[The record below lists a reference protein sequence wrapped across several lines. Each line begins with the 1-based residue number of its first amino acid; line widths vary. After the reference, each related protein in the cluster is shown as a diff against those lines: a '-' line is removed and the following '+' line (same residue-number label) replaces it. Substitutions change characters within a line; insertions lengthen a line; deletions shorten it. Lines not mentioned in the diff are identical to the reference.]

1 MKLLNSAMMPS
12 AGTYYCKQIIFEEFV
27 QIIKDEHAKGSI
39 ESYIG
44 YQQNI
49 DLLKKWTGCD
59 IELNRSTTVLK
70 DIDEILVMRINYRP
84 DANAK
89 GIDVDEKDF
98 EFFYVKY
105 EK

>member
-1 MKLLNSAMMPS
+1 MKLLNSAMMPA
-12 AGTYYCKQIIFEEFV
+12 AGTYHCKQINFEEFV
-27 QIIKDEHAKGSI
+27 QIVKNKHSDGSL
-39 ESYIG
+39 ESFIG
-44 YQQNI
+44 YPQNI
-49 DLLKKWTGCD
+49 SLLKKWTGCD

-89 GIDVDEKDF
+89 GRDVDEKDF